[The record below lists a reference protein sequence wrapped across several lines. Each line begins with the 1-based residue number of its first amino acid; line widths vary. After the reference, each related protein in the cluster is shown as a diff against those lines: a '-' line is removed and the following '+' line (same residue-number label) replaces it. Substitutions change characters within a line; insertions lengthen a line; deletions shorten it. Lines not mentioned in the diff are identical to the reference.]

1 MVLVINLVDTAPILD
16 RSAFAAFSIFHQTKS
31 IRCSFRTQNAEV
43 CNVFFMSP
51 AEVTSGYEYLW
62 RANETNRA
70 HPLVCFH
77 QIWIMRHRYKG
88 RKMNAGIWQ
97 ISFSRGEIL
106 PTSLALRI
114 TMRVIFGDALDVNS
128 LNNYNTPQR
137 GAEHLYTEWLSQ
149 RRD

>member
-1 MVLVINLVDTAPILD
+1 
-16 RSAFAAFSIFHQTKS
+16 
-31 IRCSFRTQNAEV
+31 
-43 CNVFFMSP
+43 
-51 AEVTSGYEYLW
+51 
-62 RANETNRA
+62 
-70 HPLVCFH
+70 
-77 QIWIMRHRYKG
+77 
-88 RKMNAGIWQ
+88 MNAGIWQ